1 MSREYCLFVL
11 EGGSGTTPYCTPV
24 APAASVNIWT
34 TAAFTGIPSTASGT
48 NNYAGFYAR
57 LDGGDSFTMRP
68 RPVPVTVPYGGGFAV
83 PAFTVSDKQR
93 LEGTYKT
100 KLYAGAF
107 TQMLLQLACQQ
118 VNSLGYV
125 GVSGASAGWQ
135 YGPAAG
141 SAGNQCGNLPSVSIF
156 HAIQRS
162 DGTYK
167 HRLYYGVRVKSWNFT
182 LSENS
187 TIGDLTLQLTGA
199 YAAGNPFSYL
209 NSVDPTAQTYVVP
222 ATVPV
227 FNTTT
232 TPSTWCAPSTQNYP
246 VNPWL
251 FLDTCSTGGSGA
263 AGSVT
268 IGTGSGT
275 ARTTFDSLSMTCTN
289 QLMTRFWANRYVT
302 FSQFVGR
309 NLTVSLNSFYVSTP
323 DDRTVYESVSPQ
335 LATIVLGDGT
345 HSITFTM
352 NTNNIATTLEDHL
365 PLADIYTQT
374 MTLTSQFDPAY
385 SQTDVNLAADF
396 QLAFAE

>member
-1 MSREYCLFVL
+1 
-11 EGGSGTTPYCTPV
+11 
-24 APAASVNIWT
+24 
-34 TAAFTGIPSTASGT
+34 
-48 NNYAGFYAR
+48 
-57 LDGGDSFTMRP
+57 MRFP
-68 RPVPVTVPYGGGFAV
+68 RPSRSSTRRDGFDLV
-83 PAFTVSDKQR
+83 
-93 LEGTYKT
+93 
-100 KLYAGAF
+100 
-107 TQMLLQLACQQ
+107 
-118 VNSLGYV
+118 
-125 GVSGASAGWQ
+125 
-135 YGPAAG
+135 
-141 SAGNQCGNLPSVSIF
+141 
-156 HAIQRS
+156 RS
-162 DGTYK
+162 FD
-167 HRLYYGVRVKSWNFT
+167 SE
-182 LSENS
+182 LSR
-187 TIGDLTLQLTGA
+187 Q
-199 YAAGNPFSYL
+199 
-209 NSVDPTAQTYVVP
+209 
-222 ATVPV
+222 
-227 FNTTT
+227 
-232 TPSTWCAPSTQNYP
+232 
-246 VNPWL
+246 PWL
-251 FLDTCSTGGSGA
+251 FLDTCNTGGSGA

-323 DDRTVYESVSPQ
+323 DDRTVYESLSPQ